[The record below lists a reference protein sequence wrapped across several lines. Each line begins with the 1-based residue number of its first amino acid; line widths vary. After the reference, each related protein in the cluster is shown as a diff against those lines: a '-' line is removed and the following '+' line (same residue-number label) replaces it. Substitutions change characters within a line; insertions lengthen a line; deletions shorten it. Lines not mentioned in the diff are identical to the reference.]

1 MGELLQG
8 RQGANQNVPPSK
20 LVGRVDTAQDIAPFI
35 TTMAAICSSLEQ
47 PLHRTV
53 KIVWELL
60 EDELEDLEHIDLRIH
75 TTKNTHSYSYLIF

>member
-8 RQGANQNVPPSK
+8 RQGVNQNVPPSK

-35 TTMAAICSSLEQ
+35 MTMAAICSSLEQ

-53 KIVWELL
+53 KIV
-60 EDELEDLEHIDLRIH
+60 
-75 TTKNTHSYSYLIF
+75 